1 MNEERRQ
8 ILDMLASGKISVE
21 EAEKLLTAVSEPSE
35 GQKKEEKRSSG
46 SGPKYLRVQVEPG
59 PGSQNPERVNI
70 RVPMKLLRAGIK
82 LASLIPA
89 NAQGKVDDA
98 LKEKG
103 LNIDISQ
110 ITENNIG
117 DIIESLDE
125 LTVEVDGKEKVRI
138 FCE

>member
-1 MNEERRQ
+1 M
-8 ILDMLASGKISVE
+8 
-21 EAEKLLTAVSEPSE
+21 
-35 GQKKEEKRSSG
+35 
-46 SGPKYLRVQVEPG
+46 
-59 PGSQNPERVNI
+59 NI